1 MIPSITARVL
11 PSGDLEE
18 VVRGEHLGKTTV
30 VRDHSRDNAEVSSSF
45 LNVQLPH
52 QEACV
57 LMFSKELIP

>member
-18 VVRGEHLGKTTV
+18 VIRGEHLGKTTV

-45 LNVQLPH
+45 LDVELPH
-52 QEACV
+52 HKACV
-57 LMFSKELIP
+57 LLFSEESIP